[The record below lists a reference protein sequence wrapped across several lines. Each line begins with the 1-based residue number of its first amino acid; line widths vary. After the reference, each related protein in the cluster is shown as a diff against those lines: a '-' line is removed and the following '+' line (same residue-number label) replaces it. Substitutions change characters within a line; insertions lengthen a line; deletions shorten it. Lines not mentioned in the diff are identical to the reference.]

1 MQPEVY
7 GTKIDKDAFTEK
19 IKEALDKMQPEFDL
33 SGEGCYEDPKV
44 KEEDDVF
51 QDALDTLNKYTQM
64 KITYQAEGK
73 DDVVLDGETIST
85 WLSVDDDFN
94 VSVDDEALSSIAVYM
109 HKCIREFLESYEGKS
124 GEEIAKARYERF
136 RKF

>member
-1 MQPEVY
+1 
-7 GTKIDKDAFTEK
+7 
-19 IKEALDKMQPEFDL
+19 MQPEFDL

-73 DDVVLDGETIST
+73 DDVVWMEKPSVPGFLWMMISMC
-85 WLSVDDDFN
+85 L
-94 VSVDDEALSSIAVYM
+94 
-109 HKCIREFLESYEGKS
+109 
-124 GEEIAKARYERF
+124 
-136 RKF
+136 